1 MTLIEKELYAI
12 AVIRLVMS
20 TAKNPA
26 FMCSFG
32 KDSMVLLHIIRK
44 HGIKLPIIFHKDPW
58 FPKKY
63 SFADKLIAEYELE
76 VYDYPPFAVT
86 MWEGESIMAFT
97 NHYQIGDISRGSI
110 LQLPKNIL
118 PPEEG
123 KKWLCGLKDILGRP
137 TGSFNYPWDFV
148 FIGHKDS
155 DEDQIAGKVKLHCDI
170 KNNAGVGP
178 SAAFPLR
185 HFTDKDIW
193 DYTDLHN
200 VPQQE
205 DRYDLKTRKEVED
218 KEANSDYANVCIECI
233 DSRKKGQFVKC
244 PKMNGLVISNA
255 SDMVPYSKPN
265 HDYYGTKN
273 D

>member
-1 MTLIEKELYAI
+1 MTLAEKESYAVG
-12 AVIRLVMS
+12 VIRSVLSV
-20 TAKNPA
+20 AQKPA

-32 KDSMVLLHIIRK
+32 KDSMVLLHILQK
-44 HGIKLPIIFHKDPW
+44 HGIKVPLIFHKDPW

-63 SFADKLIAEYELE
+63 AFADGIVAEYELE

-97 NHYQIGDISRGSI
+97 NHYQIGDISRGAV

-123 KKWLCGLKDILGRP
+123 KKWLCGLTDVLRRP
-137 TGSFNYPWDFV
+137 TGNFSYPWDFV

-155 DEDQIAGKVKLHCDI
+155 DEDQIAGKVTLHCDI
-170 KNNAGVGP
+170 KNNGGNGP

-185 HFTDKDIW
+185 HFTDADIW
-193 DYTDLHN
+193 DYTEIHG

-205 DRYDLKTRKEVED
+205 DRYDVKNRKEWPN
-218 KEANSDYANVCIECI
+218 KETNSDYANVCIACI
-233 DSRKKGQFVKC
+233 DSRKKGQFVEC
-244 PKMNGLVISNA
+244 PKLNGLVISNA
-255 SDMVPYSKPN
+255 SDMVPYMKPN
-265 HDYYGTKN
+265 HDYYGAKK
-273 D
+273 